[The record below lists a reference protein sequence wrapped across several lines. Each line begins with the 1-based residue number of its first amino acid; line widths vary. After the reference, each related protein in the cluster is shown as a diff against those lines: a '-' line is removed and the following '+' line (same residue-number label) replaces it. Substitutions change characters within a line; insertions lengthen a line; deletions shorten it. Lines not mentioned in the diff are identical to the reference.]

1 MALKSNDEQIKKTH
15 QTNPPVKE
23 EHLLDFLITFSKH
36 WRFIFSFTLGA
47 AILTTIA
54 VFFIPNQFTAS
65 TLVLPPSQNSPVSS
79 ALMGQL
85 GGSGALASVAGAS
98 LGIKSSGDI
107 YISLFRS
114 RTVEDSLIQRF
125 GLMSR
130 YHKKRLSDT
139 RQALV
144 SHSSVTLGTKDG
156 LIYISV
162 TDRDPEMAAEM
173 ANGYVDEF
181 KKLSANLAVTEA
193 SQRRLF
199 FQQQL
204 LSANEKLA
212 VAEEEMKR
220 TEKSTGVLQI
230 DSQAKSLIESAAVLR
245 GQVSAKEV
253 QLQAMRSYATENNP
267 EMVVAEQELAGLKGQ
282 LAELSG
288 TAKNPASDIIM
299 TKGNIPESGIEYIRK
314 LRDMKYYETISELLA
329 KQFEIAKMD
338 EARQGAIVQVADVAV
353 PPDKKSSPHRT
364 LITLLVALVAFLLAT
379 FWTIF
384 AEACSKA
391 RQNPI
396 MLQELRTFR
405 ASFK

>member
-15 QTNPPVKE
+15 QTDPPVKE
-23 EHLLDFLITFSKH
+23 EHLLDFLIIFSKH

-47 AILTTIA
+47 AFLTTIA

-65 TLVLPPSQNSPVSS
+65 TLVLPPSQNSSVSS

-98 LGIKSSGDI
+98 LGIKSPGDI

-125 GLMSR
+125 DLMSR

-162 TDRDPEMAAEM
+162 TDRDPGMAAEM

-212 VAEEEMKR
+212 GAEEEMKR

-230 DSQAKSLIESAAVLR
+230 DSQAKSLIESAAILR

-267 EMVVAEQELAGLKGQ
+267 EMVVVEQELVGLKGQ
-282 LAELSG
+282 LAGLSG
-288 TAKNPASDIIM
+288 TAENPASDIIM
-299 TKGNIPESGIEYIRK
+299 PKGNIPESGIEYIRK

-384 AEACSKA
+384 AEACSKV